1 MELRRHRALAVE
13 ALELALAAP
22 RCALQRRRVDWHA
35 VGLDDGLNDV
45 GQLAETPRAHRQVGR
60 PARRRR
66 CAEE

>member
-1 MELRRHRALAVE
+1 MKLRRHRALAAQ
-13 ALELALAAP
+13 ALELAQVNP

-35 VGLDDGLNDV
+35 AGLDDGLSDV
-45 GQLAETPRAHRQVGR
+45 DQLAETPRAHRQVGR